1 MTSRVNHSS
10 CGMKEAYRLGLQ
22 EAEFAIAGHHTG
34 LPDGGNPQT
43 DTDQSPTLMG
53 RIKRI
58 SPDASHWKDEITPPT
73 VSPILRKE
81 SFFSAM
87 MRIRMHESTLVDADR
102 LDAEFFV
109 NGKVER
115 NESPFL
121 EQLLQVLGPG
131 RLASSIMPSTE
142 ELITRSRSLARK
154 IRISQE
160 QQIADLSKIME
171 NRARKLLSGP
181 VTTSL
186 NAKRN
191 AILKNCLAH
200 GADQKWEP
208 GLYTLTAPTGSGKT
222 DSSLTFALEHAK
234 THHLARVIYV
244 VPYTS
249 IIDQTVKEFEKLL
262 GAEVVLPHYADAD
275 FQLKEEKE
283 LNTVDL
289 HRSFAAENWNMPI
302 IVTTAVQFFESLFAN
317 KASKLRKI
325 HNIAN
330 SVVIFDEAQT
340 LPVSY
345 LRPCV
350 QAIAELVD
358 HYRMSAVLCTAT
370 QPALYELFAQ
380 ALGRS
385 DLIIPEIAPLNE
397 QERSQFRRN
406 RIVVDGQMT
415 LAHLV
420 AEVNHHDQVLCVVN
434 TRKEA
439 QYVAQAVRKTHSDD
453 GTFCLT
459 TLQCA
464 YDRQRLLKKIRK
476 RLHHR
481 VPCRVIST
489 SLIEA
494 GVDVDFPVAYREQA
508 GLDSILQ
515 TAGRCNREGRNDSNS
530 CLVHVFATDE
540 GRVSFLAQNVAAFNA
555 VYRQTKDLASQ
566 EAIHLYFT
574 NLLTMYGE
582 EALDSNHIL
591 EAHEEGID
599 GCLMPFAAIAN
610 SFKLID
616 TQTKPVYVPL
626 NQEAEKLC
634 ALLAV
639 PQNYTRKLFR
649 VLGQYAV
656 NLWPGS
662 IVKLKEAGKLLPL
675 ASSTDSDVAAFVLT
689 DVSIYDSF
697 TGLVVSEDPVPQNG
711 LFG

>member
-1 MTSRVNHSS
+1 M
-10 CGMKEAYRLGLQ
+10 
-22 EAEFAIAGHHTG
+22 
-34 LPDGGNPQT
+34 
-43 DTDQSPTLMG
+43 
-53 RIKRI
+53 
-58 SPDASHWKDEITPPT
+58 
-73 VSPILRKE
+73 
-81 SFFSAM
+81 
-87 MRIRMHESTLVDADR
+87 
-102 LDAEFFV
+102 
-109 NGKVER
+109 
-115 NESPFL
+115 
-121 EQLLQVLGPG
+121 
-131 RLASSIMPSTE
+131 
-142 ELITRSRSLARK
+142 
-154 IRISQE
+154 
-160 QQIADLSKIME
+160 
-171 NRARKLLSGP
+171 
-181 VTTSL
+181 
-186 NAKRN
+186 
-191 AILKNCLAH
+191 
-200 GADQKWEP
+200 
-208 GLYTLTAPTGSGKT
+208 
-222 DSSLTFALEHAK
+222 
-234 THHLARVIYV
+234 ARVIYV

-397 QERSQFRRN
+397 EERSEFRRN

-464 YDRQRLLKKIRK
+464 YDRQRLLKKI
-476 RLHHR
+476 
-481 VPCRVIST
+481 
-489 SLIEA
+489 
-494 GVDVDFPVAYREQA
+494 
-508 GLDSILQ
+508 
-515 TAGRCNREGRNDSNS
+515 
-530 CLVHVFATDE
+530 
-540 GRVSFLAQNVAAFNA
+540 
-555 VYRQTKDLASQ
+555 
-566 EAIHLYFT
+566 
-574 NLLTMYGE
+574 
-582 EALDSNHIL
+582 
-591 EAHEEGID
+591 
-599 GCLMPFAAIAN
+599 
-610 SFKLID
+610 
-616 TQTKPVYVPL
+616 
-626 NQEAEKLC
+626 
-634 ALLAV
+634 
-639 PQNYTRKLFR
+639 
-649 VLGQYAV
+649 
-656 NLWPGS
+656 
-662 IVKLKEAGKLLPL
+662 
-675 ASSTDSDVAAFVLT
+675 
-689 DVSIYDSF
+689 
-697 TGLVVSEDPVPQNG
+697 
-711 LFG
+711 